1 MMKIKNSLFVIA
13 FLLLILFC
21 YKINNDNKS
30 SEIRIAYTNDLSG
43 FIFKDIE
50 NDKNSGIDFKEYKF
64 MDLGD
69 CCGSNAQFAFA
80 TNQIDLAILCPD
92 AIKYLDEV
100 ENDNYISIGN
110 VIYDSEILI
119 SEKDKASIKIVG
131 YMNRRE
137 RQREILRNY
146 FGDDVSFVPMTSL
159 SLGYALKSNVI
170 DAAYVDIS
178 TYLQLDYD
186 GVTLT
191 NDNATQT
198 IVINKKVRNSDK
210 IKKII
215 TLYNEKVRQIKNED
229 ELYDFL
235 SKHLKLNNKE
245 AVLKKWRG
253 QKTKFGML
261 KQED

>member
-30 SEIRIAYTNDLSG
+30 SEIKIAYTNDLSG

-100 ENDNYISIGN
+100 ENNNYISIGN

-119 SEKDKASIKIVG
+119 SEKDKASIKVVG

-146 FGDDVSFVPMTSL
+146 FGDDVSFVPMTPL

-245 AVLKKWRG
+245 AVLKKWRD